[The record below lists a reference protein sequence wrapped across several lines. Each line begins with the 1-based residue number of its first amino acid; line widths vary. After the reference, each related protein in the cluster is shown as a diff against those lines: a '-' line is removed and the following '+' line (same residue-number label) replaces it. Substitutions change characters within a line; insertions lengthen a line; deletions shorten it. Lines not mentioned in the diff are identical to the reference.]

1 MNTNQHQCREERA
14 TQIPPIVAK
23 GFQFAVISGIRV
35 NSFMSLRVPSWV
47 SLALLAV
54 FLVSPNMQAADESL
68 RHEVQLAIDRG
79 LSFLKA
85 QQHTNGSWSLAEH
98 PALTALAL
106 SAFMN
111 EPSGHYRKAPAEFLR
126 RGYAHLL
133 QQAQP
138 DGGIYA
144 KSLQSYNT
152 SLAVMALLAA
162 RDPAHEP
169 VIRRARKFIAGQQN
183 DFNERGR
190 LDAPTDGGV
199 GYGNSTPHADLSNTL
214 LALEALRYSR
224 RGEGHQPDG
233 DGFNWDAA
241 IDFIQRCQNL
251 PSHNREPWASD
262 DAGNKGGFV
271 YFPGNSKAG
280 ETNLPN
286 GRVALRS
293 YGSMTYAGLLSF
305 LYADVKR
312 DDPRVVAAQ
321 DWLRRNYT
329 LDENPGMGAEGRFYY
344 FHTMAKTLGALGIRE
359 LPLADGTVVNW
370 RSALAKKLFDLQSA
384 DGSWTNPGSGR
395 WMEKDPVLVT
405 SYAVLSL
412 THLQAGL

>member
-1 MNTNQHQCREERA
+1 MHTNQHECRKEASVVSFVCIRA
-14 TQIPPIVAK
+14 
-23 GFQFAVISGIRV
+23 
-35 NSFMSLRVPSWV
+35 PSWFLLV
-47 SLALLAV
+47 SLAV
-54 FLVSPNMQAADESL
+54 FLASPNLPAADESL
-68 RHEVQLAIDRG
+68 RHEAQLSIDRG
-79 LSFLKA
+79 LAFLKT
-85 QQHTNGSWSLAEH
+85 QQQSNGGWSLAEH

-111 EPSGHYRKAPAEFLR
+111 EPSGAYQKLPPEFVR
-126 RGYAHLL
+126 RGYAQLL
-133 QQAQP
+133 RHTQP

-144 KSLQSYNT
+144 KTLQSYNT

-183 DFNERGR
+183 DFNERGK

-199 GYGNSTPHADLSNTL
+199 GYGGSTPHADLSNTL
-214 LALEALRYSR
+214 LALEALRYSK
-224 RGEGHQPDG
+224 RGEGRDP

-251 PSHNREPWASD
+251 PSHNRESWASD
-262 DAGNKGGFV
+262 DAHNLGGFV

-280 ETNLPN
+280 ETNLAG

-312 DDPRVVAAQ
+312 DDPRVVAAH
-321 DWLRRNYT
+321 DWLRRNFT

-344 FHTMAKTLGALGIRE
+344 FHTMAKALAALGVRE
-359 LPLADGTVVNW
+359 LPLADGSAVNW
-370 RSALAKKLFDLQSA
+370 RAALAKKLFDLQSA
-384 DGSWTNPGSGR
+384 AGSWTNAGSGR

-405 SYAVLSL
+405 SYAVLAL
-412 THLQAGL
+412 THLHAGL

>member
-1 MNTNQHQCREERA
+1 MVVNE
-14 TQIPPIVAK
+14 
-23 GFQFAVISGIRV
+23 FQFAVIRGIRV
-35 NSFMSLRVPSWV
+35 NSRFSSSVSIRVHPWV
-47 SLALLAV
+47 LLVLLAV
-54 FLVSPNMQAADESL
+54 SSVVQPGRAADESL

-79 LSFLKA
+79 LSFLKT
-85 QQHTNGSWSLAEH
+85 QQQSNGSWSLAEH

-111 EPSGHYRKAPAEFLR
+111 EPSGAYRKASPEFVR

-133 QQAQP
+133 RHVQP
-138 DGGIYA
+138 DGGIYV

-169 VIRRARKFIAGQQN
+169 VIRRARQFIAGQQN
-183 DFNERGR
+183 DFNARGK

-214 LALEALRYSR
+214 LALEALRYSK
-224 RGEGHQPDG
+224 RGEGRDP

-262 DAGNKGGFV
+262 DALNRGGFV

-286 GRVALRS
+286 GRVAWRS

-305 LYADVKR
+305 LYADVQR
-312 DDPRVVAAQ
+312 DDPRVTAAY
-321 DWLRRNYT
+321 DWLRRNFT

-344 FHTMAKTLGALGIRE
+344 FHTMAKALTALGARE
-359 LPLADGTVVNW
+359 LPLADGSAVNW
-370 RSALAKKLFDLQSA
+370 RAALAKKLFDLQSA
-384 DGSWTNPGSGR
+384 DGSWTNAGSGR

-405 SYAVLSL
+405 SYAVLAL
-412 THLQAGL
+412 THLHAGL

>member
-1 MNTNQHQCREERA
+1 MTTRMDTNQHECRKR
-14 TQIPPIVAK
+14 
-23 GFQFAVISGIRV
+23 IRV
-35 NSFMSLRVPSWV
+35 LSSVPLRVPPW
-47 SLALLAV
+47 LLGLLLAV
-54 FLVSPNMQAADESL
+54 SPVVQPGRAADESL

-79 LSFLKA
+79 LAFLKT
-85 QQHTNGSWSLAEH
+85 QQQTNGSWSLAEH

-111 EPSGHYRKAPAEFLR
+111 EPSGAYRKASPEFVR

-133 QQAQP
+133 HHVQP
-138 DGGIYA
+138 DGGIYVQT
-144 KSLQSYNT
+144 LQSYNT

-162 RDPAHEP
+162 RDPTHEP
-169 VIRRARKFIAGQQN
+169 VLRRARQFIAGQQN
-183 DFNERGR
+183 DFNERGK

-214 LALEALRYSR
+214 LALEALRFSR
-224 RGEGHQPDG
+224 RDEGRASDD
-233 DGFNWDAA
+233 DGFNWQAA

-251 PSHNREPWASD
+251 PAHNREPWASD

-305 LYADVKR
+305 LYADVQR
-312 DDPRVVAAQ
+312 DDPRVTAAY
-321 DWLRRNYT
+321 DWLRRNFT
-329 LDENPGMGAEGRFYY
+329 LEENPGMGAEGRFYY
-344 FHTMAKTLGALGIRE
+344 FHTMAKALTALGTRE
-359 LPLADGTVVNW
+359 LPLADGSVVNW
-370 RSALAKKLFDLQSA
+370 RAALAKKLFDLQSA
-384 DGSWTNPGSGR
+384 AGSWTNAGSGR

-405 SYAVLSL
+405 SYAVLAL
-412 THLQAGL
+412 THLHAGL